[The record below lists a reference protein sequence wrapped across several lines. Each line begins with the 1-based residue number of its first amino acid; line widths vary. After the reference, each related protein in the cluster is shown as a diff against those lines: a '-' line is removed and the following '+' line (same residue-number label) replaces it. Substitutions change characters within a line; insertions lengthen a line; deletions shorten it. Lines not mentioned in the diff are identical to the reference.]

1 MLTLEELKEFL
12 LNIGE
17 LESSCLNFG
26 GKDLKFE
33 TEFKGNQIIVERLL
47 DENQNI
53 DSCQIIMGEDIITY
67 PKETEEY
74 DLILKFLYGLDDLS
88 EDI

>member
-12 LNIGE
+12 SNINQF
-17 LESSCLNFG
+17 ESSSQNFG
-26 GKDLKFE
+26 SKDLKFE
-33 TEFKGNQIIVERLL
+33 TEFNDSQIIVERFL
-47 DENQNI
+47 DEEQNI
-53 DSCQIIMGEDIITY
+53 DNCLLTIGEDVITY
-67 PKETEEY
+67 SKGTEEY